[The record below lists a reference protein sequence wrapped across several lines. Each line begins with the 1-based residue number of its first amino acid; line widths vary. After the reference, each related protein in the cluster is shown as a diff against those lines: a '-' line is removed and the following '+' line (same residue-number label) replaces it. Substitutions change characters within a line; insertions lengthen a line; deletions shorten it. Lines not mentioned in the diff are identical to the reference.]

1 MEQNQQSQP
10 PVFNPQ
16 GQAQQPA
23 PQYQP
28 RVTASPMMDPVTAVK
43 TCFKKYFDFKGR
55 ARRSEYWWFML
66 ATYIVNCVVNG
77 GLYSVMGGLLAKK
90 QALQQAAIN
99 DIFSGNGVDTAAID
113 AQDPTTTIII
123 LGILMFIISLAIF
136 IPQLSATARRL
147 HDVGKSGHLQ
157 WLYLLCGIGGPICM
171 LLCIP
176 EGKPEPNK
184 WGESPKFV
192 LQQ

>member
-1 MEQNQQSQP
+1 MGNY
-10 PVFNPQ
+10 VATPQ
-16 GQAQQPA
+16 LGF
-23 PQYQP
+23 
-28 RVTASPMMDPVTAVK
+28 MDAVK
-43 TCFKKYFDFKGR
+43 ICLKKYFDFKGR

-66 ATYIVNCVVNG
+66 ACYIVNAVINGALYSILG
-77 GLYSVMGGLLAKK
+77 GLMAKK

-99 DIFSGNGVDTAAID
+99 DIFSGNGIDTAAIES
-113 AQDPTTTIII
+113 QDPTTTIII
-123 LGILMFIISLAIF
+123 LGILMFIIFLVLF

-157 WLYLLCGIGGPICM
+157 WLYLLCGIGGPLCM
-171 LLCIP
+171 ILCIP

-184 WGESPKFV
+184 YGESPKFV